1 MLTNG
6 TNDPIKENSNT
17 SATAETP
24 RPPPPLPAKNIN
36 DDVIFSACASYNFGY
51 SFFIIEQVT
60 IKSLNKCN

>member
-24 RPPPPLPAKNIN
+24 RPPPPLPAKNIMMMSFSQHVQ
-36 DDVIFSACASYNFGY
+36 VITS
-51 SFFIIEQVT
+51 VT
-60 IKSLNKCN
+60 LSL